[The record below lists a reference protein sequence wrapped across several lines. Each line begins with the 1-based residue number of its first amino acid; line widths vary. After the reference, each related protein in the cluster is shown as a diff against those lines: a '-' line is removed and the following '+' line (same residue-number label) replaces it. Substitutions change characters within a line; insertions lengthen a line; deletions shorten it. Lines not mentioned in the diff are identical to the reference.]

1 VQTNDYLAA
10 AASYVAAL
18 LALFV
23 EHSNAII
30 QLMGF
35 ILLVARLVHEVPR
48 AYYTVRKWFGYER
61 TG

>member
-1 VQTNDYLAA
+1 MQTNDYMAA

-23 EHSNAII
+23 EHSNTII
-30 QLMGF
+30 QIMGF

-48 AYYTVRKWFGYER
+48 AYNSIRKWFSD
-61 TG
+61 